1 MTGNEPKAKSPLPGI
16 DIFEKPS
23 ILRHMER
30 KEIYEI
36 RKSLEAL
43 HEWVSS
49 FIDPRVTTSE
59 NDDVLLDMRCHIY
72 KAIQLSRKLKGGVE

>member
-1 MTGNEPKAKSPLPGI
+1 MTLALS
-16 DIFEKPS
+16 FETS
-23 ILRHMER
+23 ILRHMEK

-43 HEWVSS
+43 RE
-49 FIDPRVTTSE
+49 RVTSFVDPQTYLSD
-59 NDDVLLDMRCHIY
+59 NDIALMDMRYHLS